1 MILLIGQALG
11 RIREVRSYGRD
22 VFSSLHPQM
31 ASPTTGGG
39 GGENE
44 KIARPAAEISM

>member
-11 RIREVRSYGRD
+11 RIREVRSYGRA

-39 GGENE
+39 GENE
-44 KIARPAAEISM
+44 KIARPAAEISV